1 MLISEELILTWQGRE
16 MEGQVRGHPARQR
29 QPAKGGASQRA
40 QRPLQSGSMFC
51 PLRLQWQDGETWVQK
66 FTEVKQEVGLSRWAM
81 DPEKNGVLIL
91 KIMIGTGVY
100 PKRMAFELG
109 NMRFETS
116 GSSRCIQVPH
126 FRTNPCESHVPGC

>member
-16 MEGQVRGHPARQR
+16 MEGQIRGHPARQR
-29 QPAKGGASQRA
+29 QPAKGGAQGAALCGVLDVLLAPPMAGR
-40 QRPLQSGSMFC
+40 RDLGPKVYG
-51 PLRLQWQDGETWVQK
+51 GETGGGSVQM
-66 FTEVKQEVGLSRWAM
+66 GYG
-81 DPEKNGVLIL
+81 PEKNGVLIL

-116 GSSRCIQVPH
+116 GSSRCIQIPH
-126 FRTNPCESHVPGC
+126 FRTNPCESHVPGCC

>member
-16 MEGQVRGHPARQR
+16 MEGQIRGHPARQR
-29 QPAKGGASQRA
+29 QPAKGGAKGAALCGVLDVLLAPPMAGR
-40 QRPLQSGSMFC
+40 RDLGPKVYG
-51 PLRLQWQDGETWVQK
+51 GETGGGSVQM
-66 FTEVKQEVGLSRWAM
+66 GYG
-81 DPEKNGVLIL
+81 PEKNGVLIL

-116 GSSRCIQVPH
+116 GSSRCIQIPH
-126 FRTNPCESHVPGC
+126 FRTNPCESHVPGCC